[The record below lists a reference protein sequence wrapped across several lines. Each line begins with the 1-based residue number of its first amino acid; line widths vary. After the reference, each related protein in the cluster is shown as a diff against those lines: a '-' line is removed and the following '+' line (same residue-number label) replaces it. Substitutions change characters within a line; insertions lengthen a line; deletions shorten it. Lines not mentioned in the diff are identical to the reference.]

1 MAAQT
6 GDRLTR
12 LIAHRAMGAS
22 LLEMGEFNAARAQF
36 EQILGIE
43 KAEEDRSLTVLYVA
57 DPHATG
63 IAYLALNLWVL
74 GYPDQAVAARIKAFK
89 HAVDA
94 NHANTTGIVSI
105 YGAAQLS
112 VLLGNMQDAKTH
124 VEKLNAQLE
133 GRVPNWAISCGQII
147 SGWTIA
153 SADQLKGGI
162 ALMKQGLQ
170 AAEGQARFHHPH
182 YHSLYAILQGRAGN
196 MPVSLNAIRKA
207 KELIADTGEHF
218 WHADVLRIE
227 GELRLLFGASRK
239 EAEANF
245 VHALE
250 IARKQ
255 QAKSFELRAATSIA
269 RLWLDQGRRNE
280 ARELLAPVYGWF
292 REGFDTRDLKE
303 AKALLGELSL

>member
-1 MAAQT
+1 
-6 GDRLTR
+6 
-12 LIAHRAMGAS
+12 MGAS

-74 GYPDQAVAARIKAFK
+74 GYPDQAVATREKAFK
-89 HAVDA
+89 HAVEA

-147 SGWTIA
+147 RGWTIA
-153 SADQLKGGI
+153 WAEQLEGGI

-182 YHSLYAILQGRAGN
+182 YHSLYAILQGQAGN

-227 GELRLLFGASRK
+227 GELGLLFGASRK

-245 VHALE
+245 FHALE

-269 RLWLDQGRRNE
+269 RFWLDQGRRNE
-280 ARELLAPVYGWF
+280 ARVLLSPVYDWF
-292 REGFDTRDLKE
+292 TEGFDTRDLKE
-303 AKALLGELSL
+303 ARALLGELSL